1 MKTSTTSIK
10 VMEDCSTVAFVQAFT
25 RFACEIEE
33 DEVSQLVKGCE
44 SMRPSQISGTN
55 YTKTQ

>member
-1 MKTSTTSIK
+1 
-10 VMEDCSTVAFVQAFT
+10 MEDCSTVAFEQAFT

-44 SMRPSQISGTN
+44 SMRLSQISGTN